1 MISSDVQLGVTIGL
15 GVLFVLSFSSVMGVK
30 EIGGSATLP
39 QFLIALAALVFWG
52 VSLWYMEE
60 GAPELM
66 DYSTFITALL
76 LAVAFSYHFL
86 YGRDAPGTI
95 KLVMG
100 VGFLLLF
107 YGGMRYTQNKVMGRG
122 GTEAPTRFTIAQP
135 GAEECPGKSIDE
147 LTSDKDWVKFVNGTK
162 RQQREILGRFE
173 RKFHPVNCRTCQ
185 GVCTDTFYYA
195 TTFLK

>member
-1 MISSDVQLGVTIGL
+1 MISSDVQLGVTAGL
-15 GVLFVLSFSSVMGVK
+15 GVLFVLSFSGVMGVK

-52 VSLWYMEE
+52 VSLWYME
-60 GAPELM
+60 GDKPELM

-86 YGRDAPGTI
+86 YGKDAPASM

-107 YGGMRYTQNKVMGRG
+107 YGGMRYIQDKVIDEG
-122 GTEAPTRFTIAQP
+122 GTEAPIQFTFAQP

-147 LTSDKDWVKFVNGTK
+147 LTSDKDWVTFVNGTK